1 MDRMREPLSKR
12 GLWKRPEEKKMKL
25 EMGPKAFTV
34 FRDYVGL
41 LKALGDELTLRC
53 DDSGISVLGM
63 DSSHVAMIDSKVNAP
78 FFEVYEAPEEG
89 MITLNMLE
97 FSKFLDRI
105 EKNENVKITHDA
117 EQAKLVIATRVGGRN
132 RRFTLSVLE
141 PLDEEVPKPKIFYK
155 SEGRI
160 LTQSVDSAIKDADL
174 VSEHI
179 KIAFR
184 SDVLQLQAHGDM
196 GDAENEYENG
206 CDELLELKSEE
217 DSVANFTLSYLKDMF
232 GQLKNL
238 SEVVTLYLS
247 TDMPLRIEVT
257 PNDLNLEIDLYLAPM
272 IGV

>member
-1 MDRMREPLSKR
+1 
-12 GLWKRPEEKKMKL
+12 MKL

-34 FRDYVGL
+34 FRAYVGL
-41 LKALGDELTLRC
+41 LKALSDELTLRC

-63 DSSHVAMIDSKVNAP
+63 DSSHVAMIDSRVNAP

-117 EQAKLVIATRVGGRN
+117 EQAKLVIATRVGGRI
-132 RRFTLSVLE
+132 RRFTLPVLE
-141 PLDEEVPKPKIFYK
+141 PLDEEVPKPKIYYK

-174 VSEHI
+174 VSESL

-184 SDVLQLQAHGDM
+184 ADMLQLHAHGDL
-196 GDAENEYENG
+196 GAAENEWDKG

-217 DSVANFTLSYLKDMF
+217 DSVANFTLSYLGDMF

-238 SEVVTLYLS
+238 SDVVTLHLS

-257 PNDLNLEIDLYLAPM
+257 PNDHNLEIDLYLAPM

>member
-1 MDRMREPLSKR
+1 
-12 GLWKRPEEKKMKL
+12 MKL

-78 FFEVYEAPEEG
+78 FFEVYEAEES

-105 EKNENVKITHDA
+105 EKNENVKITHDK
-117 EQAKLVIATRVGGRN
+117 EQAELVIATRKGGRN
-132 RRFTLSVLE
+132 RRFKLSVLE
-141 PLDEEVPKPKIFYK
+141 PLDEEVPKPKIYYK

-160 LTQSVDSAIKDADL
+160 LTQSVDSALKDADL

-184 SDVLQLQAHGDM
+184 PDMLQLQAHGDM
-196 GDAENEYENG
+196 GDAENEYNKG

-217 DSVANFTLSYLKDMF
+217 DSEANFTLSYLKDMF
-232 GQLKNL
+232 SQLKNL
-238 SEVVTLYLS
+238 SEVVTLHLA

-257 PNDLNLEIDLYLAPM
+257 PNDHNMEIDLYLAPM

>member
-1 MDRMREPLSKR
+1 
-12 GLWKRPEEKKMKL
+12 MKL
-25 EMGPKAFTV
+25 EMGPKGFTV
-34 FRDYVGL
+34 FRAYVGL
-41 LKALGDELTLRC
+41 LKAMGDELTLRC
-53 DDSGISVLGM
+53 NDSGISVLGM
-63 DSSHVAMIDSKVNAP
+63 DSSHVAMIDSKVKAT
-78 FFEVYEAPEEG
+78 FFEVYEASEEG

-105 EKNENVKITHDA
+105 EKNENVKITYDA
-117 EQAKLVIATRVGGRN
+117 EQAKLVIATRAGGRN
-132 RRFTLSVLE
+132 RRFKLPVLE
-141 PLDEEVPKPKIFYK
+141 PLDEEVPQPKIFFK

-184 SDVLQLQAHGDM
+184 ADMLQLQANGDM
-196 GDAENEYENG
+196 GYAENEYNRDS
-206 CDELLELKSEE
+206 DELLELKSEE

-238 SEVVTLYLS
+238 SEVVTLHLA